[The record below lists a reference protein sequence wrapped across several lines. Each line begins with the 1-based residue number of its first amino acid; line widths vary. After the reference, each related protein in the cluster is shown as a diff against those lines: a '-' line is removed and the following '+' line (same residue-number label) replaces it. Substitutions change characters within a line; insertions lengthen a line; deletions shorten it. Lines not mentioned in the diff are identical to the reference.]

1 MDKSTLLLAA
11 IILAVF
17 GASTAAGHPHWGAFT
32 GIAIILLAAGLGAG
46 TLPLRSQDF
55 AEERT
60 SPTQRISNSLI
71 TLSSA
76 AIVAVYAAGYHRTSS
91 AAHRFDSQIPQ
102 QRTSAT
108 IAIAMPPPAASA
120 GSAVAPPVSST
131 AAPAVKKNT
140 KKPSTPDRK
149 AAPSTGTDSAGS
161 SASSTSAP
169 SSSSTTSPPAEAAAP
184 PAVAAPAVA
193 APAAPAKSAYK
204 DGVYLGW
211 GSCRHGDIEASVTI
225 QEGKIALVAISQC
238 LTRYSCGWIA
248 PKIPGAG
255 LPDLP
260 SQVVE
265 RQSPKVDYVS
275 GATES
280 SYAFADAV
288 VAALAK
294 ATE

>member
-17 GASTAAGHPHWGAFT
+17 GASTAAGHPHWGTFT
-32 GIAIILLAAGLGAG
+32 GIAIILLAAGLGSG

-55 AEERT
+55 VEERT
-60 SPTQRISNSLI
+60 SPTQRISNGLI

-76 AIVAVYAAGYHRTSS
+76 AIVAIYAAGYHRTSP

-102 QRTSAT
+102 QRTSTT
-108 IAIAMPPPAASA
+108 IAIATPPPAASA
-120 GSAVAPPVSST
+120 GATPPVSSS
-131 AAPAVKKNT
+131 AAPASKKNT
-140 KKPSTPDRK
+140 KKPLTPSRK
-149 AAPSTGTDSAGS
+149 AAPSSASDSAGS

-169 SSSSTTSPPAEAAAP
+169 SSSSTTSLPAETA
-184 PAVAAPAVA
+184 AAPAVA
-193 APAAPAKSAYK
+193 PPAAPAKSAYK

-248 PKIPGAG
+248 PKIPGGG

-265 RQSPKVDYVS
+265 RQGPKVDYVS

-288 VAALAK
+288 VAALSK

>member
-17 GASTAAGHPHWGAFT
+17 GASTAAGHPHWGTFT

-55 AEERT
+55 ADERT
-60 SPTQRISNSLI
+60 SATQRISNGLI

-76 AIVAVYAAGYHRTSS
+76 AIVAIYAAGYHRTIP

-108 IAIAMPPPAASA
+108 IAIATPPPAANPA
-120 GSAVAPPVSST
+120 AAAAPPVSAS
-131 AAPAVKKNT
+131 AAPASKKNT
-140 KKPSTPDRK
+140 KKPLTPSRK
-149 AAPSTGTDSAGS
+149 AAPSSASDSAGS

-169 SSSSTTSPPAEAAAP
+169 PSSSTSNPPTEATASPAIAAKN
-184 PAVAAPAVA
+184 V
-193 APAAPAKSAYK
+193 YK

-225 QEGKIALVAISQC
+225 QDGKIALVAISQC

-248 PKIPGAG
+248 PKIPGGG

-265 RQSPKVDYVS
+265 RQGPKVDYVS

>member
-17 GASTAAGHPHWGAFT
+17 GASVAAGHPHWGTFT
-32 GIAIILLAAGLGAG
+32 GIAIILLASGLAAG
-46 TLPLRSQDF
+46 TLPVHSQDF

-60 SPTQRISNSLI
+60 SPTQRISNGLI

-76 AIVAVYAAGYHRTSS
+76 AIVAIYAAGYHRTSP

-108 IAIAMPPPAASA
+108 IAIATPPPAANPGA
-120 GSAVAPPVSST
+120 AAAPPVSSS
-131 AAPAVKKNT
+131 AAPANKKNT
-140 KKPSTPDRK
+140 KRPATPSRK
-149 AAPSTGTDSAGS
+149 AAPSSASDSAGS
-161 SASSTSAP
+161 SSAPLPASSTN
-169 SSSSTTSPPAEAAAP
+169 PPIEAAAP
-184 PAVAAPAVA
+184 PAVA
-193 APAAPAKSAYK
+193 AKSAYK

-225 QEGKIALVAISQC
+225 QDGKIALVAISQC

-265 RQSPKVDYVS
+265 RQGPKVDYVS

-288 VAALAK
+288 VAALSK

>member
-17 GASTAAGHPHWGAFT
+17 GASVAAGHPHWGTFT
-32 GIAIILLAAGLGAG
+32 GLAIILLAAGLAAG
-46 TLPLRSQDF
+46 TLPVHSQDF

-60 SPTQRISNSLI
+60 SPTQRISNGLI

-76 AIVAVYAAGYHRTSS
+76 AIVAIYAAGYHRTSP

-108 IAIAMPPPAASA
+108 IAIATPTPAANP
-120 GSAVAPPVSST
+120 GSAAAPPVPSA
-131 AAPAVKKNT
+131 AAPPIKKNT
-140 KKPSTPDRK
+140 KRPSAPSRK
-149 AAPSTGTDSAGS
+149 AAPSSASDSGS
-161 SASSTSAP
+161 FSSSTSAP
-169 SSSSTTSPPAEAAAP
+169 SSSSTTNPPAETAAR
-184 PAVAAPAVA
+184 PAVAP
-193 APAAPAKSAYK
+193 PAAPAKSAYK

-225 QEGKIALVAISQC
+225 QDGKIALVAISQC

-265 RQSPKVDYVS
+265 RQGPKVDYVS

-288 VAALAK
+288 VAALSK

>member
-17 GASTAAGHPHWGAFT
+17 GASVAAGHPHWGTFT

-55 AEERT
+55 VEERT
-60 SPTQRISNSLI
+60 SPTQRISNGLI

-76 AIVAVYAAGYHRTSS
+76 AIVAIYAAGYHRTSP

-108 IAIAMPPPAASA
+108 IAIATPPPAANP
-120 GSAVAPPVSST
+120 GSAAAPPVSSS
-131 AAPAVKKNT
+131 AAPAIKKNT
-140 KKPSTPDRK
+140 KRPSTPSRK
-149 AAPSTGTDSAGS
+149 AAPSSASDSTGS
-161 SASSTSAP
+161 SVSSTSAP
-169 SSSSTTSPPAEAAAP
+169 SPASTTNP
-184 PAVAAPAVA
+184 PAVAAPAV
-193 APAAPAKSAYK
+193 PAKSAYK

-225 QEGKIALVAISQC
+225 QDGKIALVAISQC

-265 RQSPKVDYVS
+265 RQGPKVDYVS

-288 VAALAK
+288 VAALSK

>member
-17 GASTAAGHPHWGAFT
+17 GASVAAGHPHWGTFT
-32 GIAIILLAAGLGAG
+32 GIAITLLAAGLAAG
-46 TLPLRSQDF
+46 TLPVHSQDF

-60 SPTQRISNSLI
+60 SPTQRISNGLI

-76 AIVAVYAAGYHRTSS
+76 AIVAIYAAGYHRTSP

-108 IAIAMPPPAASA
+108 IAIATPPPAANP
-120 GSAVAPPVSST
+120 GSAAAPPVSSS

-140 KKPSTPDRK
+140 KKPSTPSRK
-149 AAPSTGTDSAGS
+149 VAASNASDSAGS
-161 SASSTSAP
+161 P
-169 SSSSTTSPPAEAAAP
+169 SPASTTNPLIEAAAP
-184 PAVAAPAVA
+184 PAVAAKNV
-193 APAAPAKSAYK
+193 YK

-225 QEGKIALVAISQC
+225 QGGKIALVTISQC

-265 RQSPKVDYVS
+265 RQGPKVDYVS

-288 VAALAK
+288 VAALSK

>member
-17 GASTAAGHPHWGAFT
+17 GASVAAGHPHWGTFT
-32 GIAIILLAAGLGAG
+32 GIAIILLAAGLAAG
-46 TLPLRSQDF
+46 TLPLHSQDF
-55 AEERT
+55 ADERT
-60 SPTQRISNSLI
+60 SPTQRISNGLI

-76 AIVAVYAAGYHRTSS
+76 AIVAIYAAGYHRTSP

-108 IAIAMPPPAASA
+108 IAIATPPPAANPTA
-120 GSAVAPPVSST
+120 AAAPPVSSS
-131 AAPAVKKNT
+131 ASSAVKKNT
-140 KKPSTPDRK
+140 KRPSTPDRK
-149 AAPSTGTDSAGS
+149 AAPGSDRDSGAQS
-161 SASSTSAP
+161 SAASTA
-169 SSSSTTSPPAEAAAP
+169 TAVNPPAEAAAP
-184 PAVAAPAVA
+184 AGAAKNV
-193 APAAPAKSAYK
+193 YK

-225 QEGKIALVAISQC
+225 QDGKIALVAISQC

-265 RQSPKVDYVS
+265 RQGPKVDYVS

-288 VAALAK
+288 VAALSK

>member
-1 MDKSTLLLAA
+1 M
-11 IILAVF
+11 
-17 GASTAAGHPHWGAFT
+17 
-32 GIAIILLAAGLGAG
+32 
-46 TLPLRSQDF
+46 
-55 AEERT
+55 
-60 SPTQRISNSLI
+60 
-71 TLSSA
+71 
-76 AIVAVYAAGYHRTSS
+76 VA
-91 AAHRFDSQIPQ
+91 
-102 QRTSAT
+102 
-108 IAIAMPPPAASA
+108 
-120 GSAVAPPVSST
+120 
-131 AAPAVKKNT
+131 
-140 KKPSTPDRK
+140 
-149 AAPSTGTDSAGS
+149 
-161 SASSTSAP
+161 
-169 SSSSTTSPPAEAAAP
+169 
-184 PAVAAPAVA
+184 
-193 APAAPAKSAYK
+193 AKSAYK
-204 DGVYLGW
+204 DGVFAGW

-225 QEGKIALVAISQC
+225 QDGRIALVAISQC

>member
-17 GASTAAGHPHWGAFT
+17 GASTAAGHPHWGTFT
-32 GIAIILLAAGLGAG
+32 GIAIILLAAGLGSG

-55 AEERT
+55 VEERT
-60 SPTQRISNSLI
+60 SPTQRISNGLI

-76 AIVAVYAAGYHRTSS
+76 AIVAIYAAGYHRTSP

-102 QRTSAT
+102 QRTSTT
-108 IAIAMPPPAASA
+108 IAIATPPPAASA
-120 GSAVAPPVSST
+120 GATPPVSSS
-131 AAPAVKKNT
+131 AAPASKKNT
-140 KKPSTPDRK
+140 KKPLTPSRK
-149 AAPSTGTDSAGS
+149 AAPSSASDSAGS

-169 SSSSTTSPPAEAAAP
+169 PSSSTSNPPTEATASPAIAP
-184 PAVAAPAVA
+184 
-193 APAAPAKSAYK
+193 PAAPAKSAYK

-248 PKIPGAG
+248 PKIPGGG

-265 RQSPKVDYVS
+265 RQGPKVDYVS

>member
-17 GASTAAGHPHWGAFT
+17 GASVAAGHPHWGTFT

-60 SPTQRISNSLI
+60 SPTQRISNGLI

-76 AIVAVYAAGYHRTSS
+76 AIVAIYAAGYHRTSP

-108 IAIAMPPPAASA
+108 IAIATPPPASNPGSSA
-120 GSAVAPPVSST
+120 APPVSSS
-131 AAPAVKKNT
+131 AAPAIKKNT
-140 KKPSTPDRK
+140 KRPSTPSRK
-149 AAPSTGTDSAGS
+149 AAPSSASDSAGPS
-161 SASSTSAP
+161 SAP
-169 SSSSTTSPPAEAAAP
+169 SPASATNPPIEAAAP
-184 PAVAAPAVA
+184 PAGA
-193 APAAPAKSAYK
+193 AKSAYK

-225 QEGKIALVAISQC
+225 QDGKIALVAISQC

-265 RQSPKVDYVS
+265 RQGPKVDYVS

-288 VAALAK
+288 VAALSK

>member
-17 GASTAAGHPHWGAFT
+17 GASTAAGHPHWGTFT

-55 AEERT
+55 VEERT
-60 SPTQRISNSLI
+60 SPTQRISNGLI

-76 AIVAVYAAGYHRTSS
+76 AIVAIYAAGYHRTSP

-102 QRTSAT
+102 QRSSAT
-108 IAIAMPPPAASA
+108 IAIATPPPAANPGA
-120 GSAVAPPVSST
+120 AAAPPVSSS
-131 AAPAVKKNT
+131 ASPASKKNT
-140 KKPSTPDRK
+140 KKPLTPSRK
-149 AAPSTGTDSAGS
+149 AAPSSASDSAGS

-169 SSSSTTSPPAEAAAP
+169 SSASTTNLPAETA
-184 PAVAAPAVA
+184 AAPAVA
-193 APAAPAKSAYK
+193 AKNVYK
-204 DGVYLGW
+204 DGAYLGW

-225 QEGKIALVAISQC
+225 QDGKIALVAISQC

-265 RQSPKVDYVS
+265 RQGPKVDYVS

-288 VAALAK
+288 VAALSK

>member
-17 GASTAAGHPHWGAFT
+17 GASTAAGHPHWGTFT

-60 SPTQRISNSLI
+60 SPTQRISNGLI

-76 AIVAVYAAGYHRTSS
+76 AIVAVYAAGYHRTSP

-108 IAIAMPPPAASA
+108 IAIATPPPAANP
-120 GSAVAPPVSST
+120 GSAAAPPVSSS
-131 AAPAVKKNT
+131 AAPAIKKNT
-140 KKPSTPDRK
+140 KRPSTPSRK
-149 AAPSTGTDSAGS
+149 AAPSSASDSTGS
-161 SASSTSAP
+161 SVSSTSAP
-169 SSSSTTSPPAEAAAP
+169 SPASTTNP
-184 PAVAAPAVA
+184 PAVAAPAV
-193 APAAPAKSAYK
+193 PAKSAYK

-225 QEGKIALVAISQC
+225 QDGKIALVAISQC

-265 RQSPKVDYVS
+265 RQGPKVDYVS

-288 VAALAK
+288 VAALSK

>member
-17 GASTAAGHPHWGAFT
+17 GASVAAGHPHWGTFT
-32 GIAIILLAAGLGAG
+32 GIAIILLAAGLAAG
-46 TLPLRSQDF
+46 TLPVHSQDF
-55 AEERT
+55 ADERT
-60 SPTQRISNSLI
+60 SPTQRISNGLI

-76 AIVAVYAAGYHRTSS
+76 AIVAIYAAGYHRTSP

-102 QRTSAT
+102 QRTSTT
-108 IAIAMPPPAASA
+108 IAIATPPPAASA
-120 GSAVAPPVSST
+120 GATPPVSSS
-131 AAPAVKKNT
+131 AAPASKKNT
-140 KKPSTPDRK
+140 KKPLTPSRK
-149 AAPSTGTDSAGS
+149 AAPSSASDSAGS

-169 SSSSTTSPPAEAAAP
+169 PSSSTSNPPTEATASPAI
-184 PAVAAPAVA
+184 A

-225 QEGKIALVAISQC
+225 QDGKIALVAISQC

-248 PKIPGAG
+248 PKIPGGG

-265 RQSPKVDYVS
+265 RQGPKVDYVS

>member
-11 IILAVF
+11 IVLVVF
-17 GASTAAGHPHWGAFT
+17 GASVAAGHPHWGTFT

-55 AEERT
+55 ADERT
-60 SPTQRISNSLI
+60 SPTQRISNGLI

-76 AIVAVYAAGYHRTSS
+76 AIVAIYAAGYHRTNP

-108 IAIAMPPPAASA
+108 IAIAMPPPAVSA
-120 GSAVAPPVSST
+120 GAAVAPPVSSSG
-131 AAPAVKKNT
+131 APAAKKNT
-140 KKPSTPDRK
+140 KRPSTPSPK
-149 AAPSTGTDSAGS
+149 AAPGSASDSAAS

-169 SSSSTTSPPAEAAAP
+169 SPVPITNPPVETAAP
-184 PAVAAPAVA
+184 
-193 APAAPAKSAYK
+193 PAAPAKSAYK

-248 PKIPGAG
+248 PKIPGGG

-288 VAALAK
+288 IAALAK

>member
-17 GASTAAGHPHWGAFT
+17 GASVAAGHPHWGTFT

-55 AEERT
+55 VEERT
-60 SPTQRISNSLI
+60 SPTQRISNGLI

-76 AIVAVYAAGYHRTSS
+76 AIVAIYAAGYHRTSP

-108 IAIAMPPPAASA
+108 IAIATPPPAANPGA
-120 GSAVAPPVSST
+120 AAAPPVSSS
-131 AAPAVKKNT
+131 AAPANKKNT
-140 KKPSTPDRK
+140 KRPATPSRK
-149 AAPSTGTDSAGS
+149 AAPSSASDSAGS
-161 SASSTSAP
+161 SSAPLPASSTN
-169 SSSSTTSPPAEAAAP
+169 PPIEAAAP
-184 PAVAAPAVA
+184 PAVA
-193 APAAPAKSAYK
+193 AKSAYK

-225 QEGKIALVAISQC
+225 QDGKIALVAISQC

-265 RQSPKVDYVS
+265 RQGPKVDYVS

-288 VAALAK
+288 VAALSK

>member
-11 IILAVF
+11 IILTVF
-17 GASTAAGHPHWGAFT
+17 GASVAAGHPRWGTFT
-32 GIAIILLAAGLGAG
+32 GIAIILLAAGLAAG
-46 TLPLRSQDF
+46 TLPLHSQDF
-55 AEERT
+55 VEERT
-60 SPTQRISNSLI
+60 SPTQRISNGLI

-76 AIVAVYAAGYHRTSS
+76 AIVAIYAAGYQRTSP

-108 IAIAMPPPAASA
+108 IAIATPPPAANSGA
-120 GSAVAPPVSST
+120 AAAPLVSSS
-131 AAPAVKKNT
+131 AAPAIRKNT
-140 KKPSTPDRK
+140 KKPSTPSHK
-149 AAPSTGTDSAGS
+149 GALSSAGDSAGS
-161 SASSTSAP
+161 SSSLSPA
-169 SSSSTTSPPAEAAAP
+169 STTNPPIEAATP
-184 PAVAAPAVA
+184 PAVAAKNV
-193 APAAPAKSAYK
+193 YK

-225 QEGKIALVAISQC
+225 QGGKIALVAISQC

-265 RQSPKVDYVS
+265 RQGPKVDYVS

-288 VAALAK
+288 VAALSK

>member
-17 GASTAAGHPHWGAFT
+17 GASTAAGHPHWGTFT

-55 AEERT
+55 ADERT
-60 SPTQRISNSLI
+60 SPTQRISNGLI

-76 AIVAVYAAGYHRTSS
+76 AIVAVYAAGYHRTSP

-102 QRTSAT
+102 QKTSAT
-108 IAIAMPPPAASA
+108 IAIATPPPAANPSA
-120 GSAVAPPVSST
+120 AAAPPVSSS
-131 AAPAVKKNT
+131 AASAIKKNT
-140 KKPSTPDRK
+140 KRPSTPSRK
-149 AAPSTGTDSAGS
+149 AAPGSASDSAGS
-161 SASSTSAP
+161 SASSTTAP
-169 SSSSTTSPPAEAAAP
+169 SSSSTTNPPVEAVAP
-184 PAVAAPAVA
+184 PAVAAKNV
-193 APAAPAKSAYK
+193 YK

-248 PKIPGAG
+248 PKIPGGG

-265 RQSPKVDYVS
+265 RQGPKVDYVS

>member
-11 IILAVF
+11 IMLAVF
-17 GASTAAGHPHWGAFT
+17 GASVAAGHPHWGTFT
-32 GIAIILLAAGLGAG
+32 GIAIILLAAGLAAG
-46 TLPLRSQDF
+46 TLPLHSQDF

-60 SPTQRISNSLI
+60 SPTQRISNGLI

-76 AIVAVYAAGYHRTSS
+76 AIVAIYAAGYHRTSP

-108 IAIAMPPPAASA
+108 IAIATPPPAANP
-120 GSAVAPPVSST
+120 GSAAAPPASSS
-131 AAPAVKKNT
+131 AAPAIKKNT
-140 KKPSTPDRK
+140 KKPANPDRK
-149 AAPSTGTDSAGS
+149 AAPSSASDSAGS
-161 SASSTSAP
+161 SSAP
-169 SSSSTTSPPAEAAAP
+169 SPASATNPPIA
-184 PAVAAPAVA
+184 AVASLAGA
-193 APAAPAKSAYK
+193 AKSAYK

-225 QEGKIALVAISQC
+225 QDGKIALVAISQC

-265 RQSPKVDYVS
+265 RQGPKVDYVS

-288 VAALAK
+288 VAALSK